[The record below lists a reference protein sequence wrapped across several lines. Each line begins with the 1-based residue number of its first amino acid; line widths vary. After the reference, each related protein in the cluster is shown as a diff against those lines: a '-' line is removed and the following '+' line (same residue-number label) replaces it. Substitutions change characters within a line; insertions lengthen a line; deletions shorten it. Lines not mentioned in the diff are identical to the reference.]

1 MLVTTKA
8 NVTYPVTIIKV
19 NGVKSRAFLGTSSG
33 SSQNKSGQER
43 VKSNRN
49 TNKFHHSK
57 T

>member
-43 VKSNRN
+43 VQSNRN